1 MITWIKICGMTNA
14 EDAMVAASLGVD
26 ALGFIFAPSPRRVEP
41 SAAREMI
48 RRLPASV
55 LKVGVFVNEA
65 LPEVQRIVA
74 YCGLNMVQFHGQ
86 ETPEYCR
93 QIPLPV
99 IKAVRVKN
107 MESLQEME
115 QYPLASI
122 LLDAWSPQKA
132 GGTGKPF
139 CWELALEACKKRN
152 FILSG
157 GLNPNNVYQA
167 IRKVRPSGVDVCS
180 GVEKTPGKKEST
192 KMCEFIK
199 EVQKADAST
208 R

>member
-1 MITWIKICGMTNA
+1 MTTWIKICGMTNV
-14 EDAMVAASLGVD
+14 EDAMEAASLGVD
-26 ALGFIFAPSPRRVEP
+26 AMGFIFAPSPRRVEA
-41 SAAREMI
+41 SGVREMI
-48 RRLPASV
+48 RHLPPSV

-65 LPEVQRIVA
+65 LPEVQRIVD

-93 QIPLPV
+93 QVPLPV
-99 IKAVRVKN
+99 IRAVRVKN
-107 MESLQEME
+107 SESLQEME
-115 QYPLASI
+115 RYPFASI

-139 CWELALEACKKRN
+139 CWELALEACPKRN

-157 GLNPNNVYQA
+157 GLNPMNVYQA

-180 GVEKTPGKKEST
+180 GVEKTAGKKDGAR
-192 KMCEFIK
+192 MREFIK

-208 R
+208 G

>member
-1 MITWIKICGMTNA
+1 MTTWIKICGMTNV
-14 EDAMVAASLGVD
+14 EDAMEASSLGVD

-48 RRLPASV
+48 RRLPASG

-65 LPEVQRIVA
+65 LPEVQRIVD

-93 QIPLPV
+93 QVPLPV

-139 CWELALEACKKRN
+139 CWELALEACHMRN

-157 GLNPNNVYQA
+157 GLNPSNVYQA
-167 IRKVRPSGVDVCS
+167 IQKVRPSGVDVCS
-180 GVEKTPGKKEST
+180 GVEKTPGKKDGA
-192 KMCEFIK
+192 KMREFIK
-199 EVQKADAST
+199 EVRKADATT